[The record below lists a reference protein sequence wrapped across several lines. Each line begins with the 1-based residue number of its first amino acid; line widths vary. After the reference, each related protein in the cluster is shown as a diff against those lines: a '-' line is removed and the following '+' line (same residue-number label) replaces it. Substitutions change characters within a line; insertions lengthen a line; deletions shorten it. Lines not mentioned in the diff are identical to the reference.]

1 MDEPAKSKFASEDR
15 ASKEWRRAQ
24 MIENNA
30 IEGVTRDPS
39 LSAMVTEMREAG
51 TSTEAQ
57 IARLLQRHSRPDAA
71 E

>member
-1 MDEPAKSKFASEDR
+1 MDVTAKSKFVSTDSAST
-15 ASKEWRRAQ
+15 EWRRVQ

-51 TSTEAQ
+51 ASTDEQ
-57 IARLLQRHSRPDAA
+57 IARLLQLHSRPDAA